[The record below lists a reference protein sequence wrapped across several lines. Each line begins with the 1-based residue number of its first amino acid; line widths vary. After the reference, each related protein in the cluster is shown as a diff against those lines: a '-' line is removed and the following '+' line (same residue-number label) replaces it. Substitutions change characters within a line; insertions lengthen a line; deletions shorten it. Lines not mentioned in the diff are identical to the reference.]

1 MRRTVT
7 YRSATVAVG
16 IATAL
21 GLAACSGSS
30 SGGSSPAASG
40 GAPPASQAPGSSPA
54 GASGGTGATAWA
66 LTGGDEATFRASFDS
81 WSKANPADKIS
92 ATFFANDAY
101 KAKVRTA
108 LGAGKGPNM
117 IFGWGGGIL
126 KAYVDAGQV
135 ADLTSTVNGDP
146 ALKTRF
152 LPSIA
157 ATGIIDGKVYALPNN
172 GMQPVVLY
180 YNKDLFTKAGVQP
193 PTTMDDVNALIPKF
207 KAMGVAPFSLAGQSK
222 WPDLMWEEYLV
233 DRVGGPQVFDNI
245 AANQANAWS
254 DPSVIA
260 ANTKIQDLVK
270 AGAFAKGFSSITAD
284 SNADLALLY
293 SGKAAM
299 LLQGAWNYPA
309 LKTANPSFLKDGK
322 LGWIAFPAVTGGKG
336 DPADVA
342 GNPANFWS
350 LSSKASAGSTTSAT
364 NYLKNGLMDDAY
376 VDALLAG
383 GSVPPVA
390 GLDAKIAKT
399 ADPEWLSFIYQL
411 ANKAPHFQ
419 LSWDQA
425 LSPAQADALL
435 TNLDKLFLLQITPQQ
450 FSTNMNATIG
460 K

>member
-1 MRRTVT
+1 
-7 YRSATVAVG
+7 
-16 IATAL
+16 
-21 GLAACSGSS
+21 
-30 SGGSSPAASG
+30 
-40 GAPPASQAPGSSPA
+40 
-54 GASGGTGATAWA
+54 
-66 LTGGDEATFRASFDS
+66 
-81 WSKANPADKIS
+81 
-92 ATFFANDAY
+92 
-101 KAKVRTA
+101 
-108 LGAGKGPNM
+108 
-117 IFGWGGGIL
+117 
-126 KAYVDAGQV
+126 
-135 ADLTSTVNGDP
+135 
-146 ALKTRF
+146 
-152 LPSIA
+152 
-157 ATGIIDGKVYALPNN
+157 
-172 GMQPVVLY
+172 
-180 YNKDLFTKAGVQP
+180 
-193 PTTMDDVNALIPKF
+193 MDDVDALIPKF

-309 LKTANPSFLKDGK
+309 LKTANPNFLKDGK

>member
-7 YRSATVAVG
+7 YRSATVALG

-30 SGGSSPAASG
+30 SGGSSPAASS
-40 GAPPASQAPGSSPA
+40 GAPPASAQAPGSSAA

-108 LGAGKGPNM
+108 LGAGQGPNM

-193 PTTMDDVNALIPKF
+193 PDHH
-207 KAMGVAPFSLAGQSK
+207 G
-222 WPDLMWEEYLV
+222 
-233 DRVGGPQVFDNI
+233 
-245 AANQANAWS
+245 
-254 DPSVIA
+254 
-260 ANTKIQDLVK
+260 
-270 AGAFAKGFSSITAD
+270 
-284 SNADLALLY
+284 
-293 SGKAAM
+293 
-299 LLQGAWNYPA
+299 
-309 LKTANPSFLKDGK
+309 
-322 LGWIAFPAVTGGKG
+322 
-336 DPADVA
+336 
-342 GNPANFWS
+342 
-350 LSSKASAGSTTSAT
+350 
-364 NYLKNGLMDDAY
+364 
-376 VDALLAG
+376 
-383 GSVPPVA
+383 
-390 GLDAKIAKT
+390 
-399 ADPEWLSFIYQL
+399 
-411 ANKAPHFQ
+411 
-419 LSWDQA
+419 
-425 LSPAQADALL
+425 
-435 TNLDKLFLLQITPQQ
+435 
-450 FSTNMNATIG
+450 
-460 K
+460 